1 MAWPER
7 IGPPDFCMM
16 HTDTPITSYSSPVLV
31 GPILRRITPDE
42 ITIWCLTTRPI
53 DFALR
58 LQSGDSVF
66 HDQLVDRTE
75 YWHMP
80 VGNHAHVY
88 LLHLKPREALPTA
101 VRIDYDLRISGTG
114 DEWHSIAE
122 WAPELLYPGE
132 SLPGFVIQPQLS
144 SMLHGSCRK
153 PHHGSKDGLARADS
167 WLAERLDEPEDWP
180 AVLMMSG
187 DQLYADDVA
196 GPLLHA
202 AHQLSDRLQLWDE
215 ELQGGGVS
223 SGAELRKSSHCYYE
237 REQLLPRDELSQDVK
252 ERFFAG
258 VRKPIFTS
266 DSAHN
271 HLITFAE
278 VIASYC
284 LVWSP
289 RAWEGLDLCPPALDL
304 KYAQQYEEES
314 EAITAF
320 RQQLAQ
326 VRRVMAHLPTY
337 MIFDDHD
344 VTDDWNLS
352 AAWEMSAYGHPFSR
366 QIIGNALI
374 GYLICQGA
382 GNAPERIRHHLGEYL
397 DGWLARRQHDDHQ
410 LLIAELF
417 AFQRWDYLIPVEPG
431 VLVLDTRTRRWRAE
445 RNLASPSGLMD
456 WEALTELQQELLGRK
471 AVIIVSP
478 APIFGVKLIEAIQKL
493 FTTFGQPL
501 MVDAE
506 NWMAHPG
513 SANVVLNIFR
523 HTQTPEHFV
532 ILSGDV
538 HYSFVYDI
546 EIRFRKGGPKIW
558 QITSSGLKNEFPKG
572 LLKVFDRV
580 NRWLYA
586 PSSPLNWFTKRR
598 LMRVSP
604 RKPEGAPEGCRLVN
618 NAGIGLVRFADDGEP
633 IEVWQLGADGVD
645 VRFDMSDEEEHWG

>member
-1 MAWPER
+1 MTHS
-7 IGPPDFCMM
+7 DVNT
-16 HTDTPITSYSSPVLV
+16 HTASSPILV
-31 GPILRRITPDE
+31 GPILRRIAPDE
-42 ITIWCLTTRPI
+42 LTIWCLSTVPLQFAIGLTAEGETLLDRPVET
-53 DFALR
+53 D
-58 LQSGDSVF
+58 
-66 HDQLVDRTE
+66 E
-75 YWHMP
+75 CWHMP
-80 VGNHAHVY
+80 LGNRAHAY
-88 LLHLKPREALPTA
+88 LLHVKPDTALPTA
-101 VRIDYDLRISGTG
+101 VRIDYDLKIAQSQGR
-114 DEWHSIAE
+114 WRSIAD
-122 WAPELLYPGE
+122 WGADLLYPGE
-132 SLPGFVIQPQLS
+132 ALPGFVIQPQLT

-153 PHHGSKDGLARADS
+153 PHHDSLDGLARADD
-167 WLAERLDEPEDWP
+167 WLADRLQQPEDWP

-196 GPLLHA
+196 GPLLQA
-202 AHQLSDRLQLWDE
+202 AHQLGDKLQLWDE
-215 ELQGGGVS
+215 QLEGGGAD
-223 SGAELRKSSHCYYE
+223 SGAELRASPHCYYE
-237 REQLLPRDELSQDVK
+237 RELLLPKDQLSQNVRDK
-252 ERFFAG
+252 FFSG

-289 RAWEGLDLCPPALDL
+289 RAWEGLNLRPLQLSDAHQARYD
-304 KYAQQYEEES
+304 KEA
-314 EAITAF
+314 EAIAGF
-320 RQQLAQ
+320 RQQLPA

-366 QIIGNALI
+366 QIIGNTLI
-374 GYLICQGA
+374 GYLICQGV
-382 GNAPERIRHHLGEYL
+382 GNAPDRIRKHLREYL
-397 DGWLARRQHDDHQ
+397 DNWLHSQDHADHEK
-410 LLIAELF
+410 LISELF

-456 WEALTELQQELLGRK
+456 WEALTELQQQLLERK

-478 APIFGVKLIEAIQKL
+478 APVFGVKLIEAIQKL

-513 SANVVLNIFR
+513 AANVMLNIFR
-523 HTQTPEHFV
+523 HTRTPEHFV

-546 EIRFRKGGPKIW
+546 EIRFRKGSPKIW

-572 LLKVFDRV
+572 LLKLFDRV
-580 NRWLYA
+580 NRWMYA
-586 PSSPLNWFTKRR
+586 PSSLLNWFTKRR
-598 LMRVSP
+598 LMKVSP

-618 NAGIGLVRFADDGEP
+618 NAGIGLVRFAEDGEP
-633 IEVWQLGADGVD
+633 VEVWQLGADGKD

>member
-1 MAWPER
+1 MSLSAPLR
-7 IGPPDFCMM
+7 SADRLP
-16 HTDTPITSYSSPVLV
+16 PVLV
-31 GPILRRITPDE
+31 GPILRRMAPDE
-42 ITIWCLTTRPI
+42 VTLWCLTTVPLH
-53 DFALR
+53 FALR
-58 LQSGDSVF
+58 LQARDSTC
-66 HDQLVDRTE
+66 LDRVLAE
-75 YWHMP
+75 EECWSLQ
-80 VGNHAHVY
+80 VGEHAWIC
-88 LLHLKPREALPTA
+88 LLNIQPDSSLPTGE
-101 VRIDYDLRISGTG
+101 RIEYDLRIRQTG
-114 DEWHSIAE
+114 ADHWCSISEWGAD
-122 WAPELLYPGE
+122 LLYPGE
-132 SLPGFVIQPQLS
+132 ALPGFVIQPQLK

-153 PHHGSKDGLARADS
+153 PHHPSKDGLARADAWVEQS
-167 WLAERLDEPEDWP
+167 LESPADWP
-180 AVLMMSG
+180 AVMMLSG

-196 GPLLHA
+196 GPMLRA
-202 AHQLSDRLQLWDE
+202 AHGLSDRLGLWDE
-215 ELQGGGVS
+215 VLQGGGAA
-223 SGAELRKSSHCYYE
+223 SGAELRRSPYCYYQ
-237 REQLLPRDELSQDVK
+237 REQLLPKDQLSQNVR

-289 RAWEGLDLCPPALDL
+289 LSWQGLDLSPPPLSPGHAALYTDEL
-304 KYAQQYEEES
+304 D
-314 EAITAF
+314 AILGFKA
-320 RQQLAQ
+320 QLAQ

-352 AAWEMSAYGHPFSR
+352 ATWEVSAYGHPFSR
-366 QIIGNALI
+366 QIIGNAMI
-374 GYLICQGA
+374 GYLLCQGS
-382 GNAPERIRHHLGEYL
+382 GNEPRKIRKHLGEYVER
-397 DGWLARRQHDDHQ
+397 WLATRREEDHKT
-410 LLIAELF
+410 LISELF

-456 WEALTELQQELLGRK
+456 WEALTELQQHLLDRK
-471 AVIIVSP
+471 AVILVSP
-478 APIFGVKLIEAIQKL
+478 APIFGVKLIEAIQKA
-493 FTTFGQPL
+493 FTACGQPL

-513 SANVVLNIFR
+513 AANVILNIFR
-523 HTQTPEHFV
+523 HTRTPEHFV

-558 QITSSGLKNEFPKG
+558 QITSSGLKNEFPHR
-572 LLKVFDRV
+572 LLKVFDRL

-586 PSSPLNWFTKRR
+586 PASPLNWFTRRR

-604 RKPEGAPEGCRLVN
+604 RKPEGAAEGCRLVN

-633 IEVWQLGADGVD
+633 EEVWQLGADGRD
-645 VRFDMSDEEEHWG
+645 VRFDLSNEEEHWG

>member
-1 MAWPER
+1 
-7 IGPPDFCMM
+7 MM
-16 HTDTPITSYSSPVLV
+16 HSDFPAQQNCPVLV

-42 ITIWCLTTRPI
+42 VTIWCLATQPLS
-53 DFALR
+53 FALL
-58 LQSGDSVF
+58 LQTGDEVLC
-66 HDQLVDRTE
+66 DDKIGTDE
-75 YWHMP
+75 CWHMP
-80 VGNHAHVY
+80 LGNHAHAY
-88 LLHLKPREALPTA
+88 LLHLKPETSLPTA
-101 VRIDYDLRISGTG
+101 IRIDYDLKICEAEGGWR
-114 DEWHSIAE
+114 SIAE
-122 WAPELLYPGE
+122 WGGDLLYPGK
-132 SLPGFVIQPQLS
+132 SLPAFVIQPQLQ

-153 PHHGSKDGLARADS
+153 PHHDSKDGLARADS
-167 WLAERLDEPEDWP
+167 WLAGQQDQPEDWP

-196 GPLLHA
+196 GPLLYA
-202 AHQLSDRLQLWDE
+202 AHQLSDRLELWDE
-215 ELQGGGVS
+215 QLQGGGVT
-223 SGAELRKSSHCYYE
+223 SGAELRKSPYCYYE
-237 REQLLPRDELSQDVK
+237 REQLLPQDQLSQHVK

-258 VRKPIFTS
+258 VSKPIFTS

-271 HLITFAE
+271 HLITFSE

-289 RAWEGLDLCPPALDL
+289 QAWEGLNLRPPELDAGHVQR
-304 KYAQQYEEES
+304 YDD
-314 EAITAF
+314 EAVAINGF
-320 RQQLAQ
+320 RQQLPA

-352 AAWEMSAYGHPFSR
+352 SAWEMSAYGHPFSR

-382 GNAPERIRHHLGEYL
+382 GNAPERIRCHLGDYL
-397 DGWLARRQHDDHQ
+397 DSWLSRRDNDSHQ
-410 LLIAELF
+410 ALITRLF
-417 AFQRWDYLIPVEPG
+417 AFQRWDYLIPIEPG

-456 WEALTELQQELLGRK
+456 WEALTEFQQELLGRK

-478 APIFGVKLIEAIQKL
+478 APIFGVKLIEAIQKM
-493 FTTFGQPL
+493 FTTCGQPL

-513 SANVVLNIFR
+513 SANVILNVFR
-523 HTQTPEHFV
+523 HTRTPEYFV

-558 QITSSGLKNEFPKG
+558 QITSSGLKNEFPRG
-572 LLKVFDRV
+572 LLKLFDRL

-586 PSSPLNWFTKRR
+586 PSSPLNWFTRRR

-604 RKPEGAPEGCRLVN
+604 RKPDGTPEGCRLVN
-618 NAGIGLVRFADDGEP
+618 KAGIGLVRFTENGEP
-633 IEVWQLGADGVD
+633 IEVWQLGADGED
-645 VRFDMSDEEEHWG
+645 VRFDLSDEEEHWG

>member
-1 MAWPER
+1 MT
-7 IGPPDFCMM
+7 
-16 HTDTPITSYSSPVLV
+16 HTDSPSAAYSSPILV
-31 GPILRRITPDE
+31 GPILRRISPDE
-42 ITIWCLTTRPI
+42 FTLWCLATEPLH
-53 DFALR
+53 FALT
-58 LQSGDSVF
+58 LTSKGESLF
-66 HDQLVDRTE
+66 DRTLDDAE
-75 YWHMP
+75 RWHMP
-80 VGNHAHVY
+80 LGQKAHAY
-88 LLHLKPREALPTA
+88 LIYFKPDTSLPTG
-101 VRIDYDLRISGTG
+101 VRIDYDLKISRPQGRWRSIS
-114 DEWHSIAE
+114 EWG
-122 WAPELLYPGE
+122 PELLYPGE

-153 PHHGSKDGLARADS
+153 PHHNSLDGLARADS
-167 WLAERLDEPEDWP
+167 YLAECLTDPQEWP

-202 AHQLSDRLQLWDE
+202 AHQLSGKLKLWDE
-215 ELQGGGVS
+215 TLEGGGVS
-223 SGAELRKSSHCYYE
+223 NGKELLSSPHCYYE
-237 REQLLPRDELSQDVK
+237 RELLLPKDQLSQKVRDK
-252 ERFFAG
+252 FFTG

-278 VIASYC
+278 VISSYC
-284 LVWSP
+284 LIWSP
-289 RAWEGLDLCPPALDL
+289 TAWEGLDLRPPQLSAEHAARYD
-304 KYAQQYEEES
+304 KEA
-314 EAITAF
+314 EAISGF
-320 RQQLAQ
+320 REQLAS

-352 AAWEMSAYGHPFSR
+352 AAWELSAYGHPFSR
-366 QIIGNALI
+366 QVIGNALI
-374 GYLICQGA
+374 GYMVCQGA
-382 GNAPERIRHHLGEYL
+382 GNAPSRIRKHLGEYL
-397 DGWLARRQHDDHQ
+397 DAWLSSQDKQGHNT
-410 LLIAELF
+410 LIDELF

-456 WEALTELQQELLGRK
+456 WEALTELQQQLLGRK

-478 APIFGVKLIEAIQKL
+478 APVFGVKLIEAIQKL

-513 SANVVLNIFR
+513 AANVMLNIFR
-523 HTQTPEHFV
+523 HTRTPEHFV

-558 QITSSGLKNEFPKG
+558 QITSSGLKNEFPQG
-572 LLKVFDRV
+572 LLKLFDRV
-580 NRWLYA
+580 NRWMYA

-598 LMRVSP
+598 LMKVSP

-618 NAGIGLVRFADDGEP
+618 NAGIGLVHFADDGEP
-633 IEVWQLGADGVD
+633 IEVWQLGADGKD

>member
-1 MAWPER
+1 MPLSLPRESCNR
-7 IGPPDFCMM
+7 LP
-16 HTDTPITSYSSPVLV
+16 SVLV
-31 GPILRRITPDE
+31 GPILRRVTVDE
-42 ITIWCLTTRPI
+42 ITLWCLVTEPLH
-53 DFALR
+53 FALR
-58 LQSGDSVF
+58 LQTPGSTC
-66 HDQLVDRTE
+66 LDRPLTE
-75 YWHMP
+75 AECWSLQ
-80 VGNHAHVY
+80 VGEHAWVC
-88 LLHLKPREALPTA
+88 LLNVQTATSLPTGE
-101 VRIDYDLRISGTG
+101 RIEYDLRYRKQDADSWCSISQWGA
-114 DEWHSIAE
+114 D
-122 WAPELLYPGE
+122 LLYPGE
-132 SLPGFVIQPQLS
+132 VLPGFVIQPQLK

-153 PHHGSKDGLARADS
+153 PHHPSKDGLARADAWVQQHLES
-167 WLAERLDEPEDWP
+167 PTDLP
-180 AVLMMSG
+180 AVLMLSG

-196 GPLLHA
+196 GPMLRA
-202 AHQLSDRLQLWDE
+202 AHLLSERLGLWDE
-215 ELQGGGVS
+215 TLQGGGAS
-223 SGAELRKSSHCYYE
+223 SGVELRLSPYCYYQ
-237 REQLLPRDELSQDVK
+237 REQLLPRDQLSQNVR
-252 ERFFAG
+252 ERVFGG

-289 RAWEGLDLCPPALDL
+289 LAWQGIDLTPPSLSARHAALYDDELDAVLGFRA
-304 KYAQQYEEES
+304 
-314 EAITAF
+314 
-320 RQQLAQ
+320 QLAQ

-366 QIIGNALI
+366 QIIGNAMI
-374 GYLICQGA
+374 GYLLCQGS
-382 GNAPERIRHHLGEYL
+382 GNEPQKIRKHLGEYVERWL
-397 DGWLARRQHDDHQ
+397 DTRREEDHKT
-410 LLIAELF
+410 LISELF
-417 AFQRWDYLIPVEPG
+417 AFQRWDYLIPVNPG

-456 WEALTELQQELLGRK
+456 WEALTELQQQLLDRK
-471 AVIIVSP
+471 AVILVSP
-478 APIFGVKLIEAIQKL
+478 APIFGVKLIEAIQKA
-493 FTTFGQPL
+493 FTACGQPL

-513 SANVVLNIFR
+513 AANVILNIFR
-523 HTQTPEHFV
+523 HTRTPEHFV

-572 LLKVFDRV
+572 LLTLFDRL

-586 PSSPLNWFTKRR
+586 PASPLNWFTRRR

-604 RKPEGAPEGCRLVN
+604 RKPEGAAEGCRLVN

-633 IEVWQLGADGVD
+633 EEVWQLGADGRD
-645 VRFDMSDEEEHWG
+645 VRFDLSDEEEHWG

>member
-1 MAWPER
+1 MPATS
-7 IGPPDFCMM
+7 PPLNA
-16 HTDTPITSYSSPVLV
+16 SPLLA

-42 ITIWCLTTRPI
+42 LTVWCLATEPLE
-53 DFALR
+53 FALT
-58 LQSGDSVF
+58 LQCAKDSLF
-66 HDQLVDRTE
+66 DRILSE
-75 YWHMP
+75 SERWHMP
-80 VGNHAHVY
+80 LGTHAHAY
-88 LLHLKPREALPTA
+88 LIHLKPDTPLPEG
-101 VRIDYDLRISGTG
+101 VRIDYDLKFSARSGR
-114 DEWHSIAE
+114 WVSIAE
-122 WAPELLYPGE
+122 WGADLLYPGE
-132 SLPGFVIQPQLS
+132 PLPGFVIQPRLN

-153 PHHGSKDGLARADS
+153 PHHDSRDGLARADQ
-167 WLAERLDEPEDWP
+167 WLSERLRAPEDWP

-196 GPLLHA
+196 GPLLQA
-202 AHQLSDRLQLWDE
+202 AHQLSDRLGLWDE
-215 ELQGGGVS
+215 QLEGGGVS
-223 SGAELRKSSHCYYE
+223 SNAELRQSPHCYYE
-237 REQLLPRDELSQDVK
+237 RECLLPRDQLSQKVK
-252 ERFFAG
+252 DKFFSG

-278 VIASYC
+278 VIACYC

-289 RAWEGLDLCPPALDL
+289 RAWDGLDLSPLSLSAPHQERYTL
-304 KYAQQYEEES
+304 
-314 EAITAF
+314 EADAIDGF
-320 RQQLAQ
+320 RQQLPA

-352 AAWEMSAYGHPFSR
+352 AAWERSAYGHAFSR

-374 GYLICQGA
+374 GYLVCQGA

-397 DGWLARRQHDDHQ
+397 DAWLERRRNEDHQ
-410 LLIAELF
+410 TLITELIAFE
-417 AFQRWDYLIPVEPG
+417 RWDYLIPVEPG

-456 WEALTELQQELLGRK
+456 WEALTELQQQLLGRK

-478 APIFGVKLIEAIQKL
+478 APVFGVKLIEAIQKL

-513 SANVVLNIFR
+513 SANVMLNIFR
-523 HTQTPEHFV
+523 HTRTPEHFV

-572 LLKVFDRV
+572 LLKLFDRV
-580 NRWLYA
+580 NRWMYA
-586 PSSPLNWFTKRR
+586 PASPLNWFTKRR

-604 RKPEGAPEGCRLVN
+604 RRPEGAAEGCRLVN

-633 IEVWQLGADGVD
+633 EEVWQLGADGVD
-645 VRFDMSDEEEHWG
+645 VRFDLSDEEEHWG